1 MIIGRRNMYKFIFF
15 LFLSL
20 LVTKTFAI
28 ESLDGFLITAYDDNF
43 RVISPDKFKNNME
56 VVIENKTLIRLI
68 GKFVLNKKQAT
79 SYIAVDSDKY
89 KKIQVKLKKGDILH
103 FVPLAPAFQ
112 EVELIIGNKTYEI
125 PPKK

>member
-1 MIIGRRNMYKFIFF
+1 MYKFIFF